1 MSYFDVIRKNICDLV
16 PKTVITMLVKQ
27 AVATCEKELVQ
38 NLYEE
43 SKIDELLVEN
53 AVVTKK
59 REELRNGV
67 AMLKKCKMV
76 IQNFDQKY

>member
-1 MSYFDVIRKNICDLV
+1 
-16 PKTVITMLVKQ
+16 
-27 AVATCEKELVQ
+27 VQ

-43 SKIDELLVEN
+43 SKIDDLLVEN
-53 AVVTKK
+53 ALVTKK